1 MNRRESHKLFT
12 TFSICFVPSLE
23 FLFIISVYFTY
34 FPSLYLSISPHLLS
48 IFRCLSL
55 SLYSAVVIHSVSQKL
70 VFCLICLFL
79 SPSLHYFIGCVPP
92 PPAAKVF
99 NISHKEIR
107 FRSHSQ
113 HWLWTF
119 FPFRSS
125 TIPHTASWRPQ
136 PAPHPWSS
144 HVVTMSCRS
153 SSPRFPAVFRTPLA
167 YYNHPQTL
175 LKRILLRKFHSQP

>member
-48 IFRCLSL
+48 ISRCLSL

-79 SPSLHYFIGCVPP
+79 SPSFHYFIGCVPP
-92 PPAAKVF
+92 PTRRQSFQYFAQRNKIPVTLTALAL
-99 NISHKEIR
+99 NILSVPLLHHSPHSKLTSSACTPPLEQSCSHHE
-107 FRSHSQ
+107 
-113 HWLWTF
+113 L
-119 FPFRSS
+119 
-125 TIPHTASWRPQ
+125 
-136 PAPHPWSS
+136 
-144 HVVTMSCRS
+144 
-153 SSPRFPAVFRTPLA
+153 
-167 YYNHPQTL
+167 
-175 LKRILLRKFHSQP
+175 